1 MRLANVSTLDAAN
14 QFLNDNLP
22 IYNRRF
28 AVQQTQIADLHRPR
42 PAHRELDRILCLNPH
57 YS

>member
-14 QFLNDNLP
+14 QFLNDYLP

-28 AVQQTQIADLHRPR
+28 AVQQALIADLHRPR
-42 PAHRELDRILCLNPH
+42 PAHRELDRILCLKTT
-57 YS
+57 